1 MYSNPFV
8 SQLVA
13 KERVNDQIRGA
24 EKARLIRVAESS
36 GRARQWLPQLILA
49 LKNWSPRF
57 AGERAPVAKVR
68 SLPR

>member
-13 KERVNDQIRGA
+13 KEQVQDALRQA
-24 EKARLIRVAESS
+24 EKARLIRAIAIP
-36 GRARQWLPQLILA
+36 GRSWQWLSDMVLA
-49 LKNWSPRF
+49 LKNWRPRF
-57 AGERAPVAKVR
+57 DNKRVPAAKIK

>member
-13 KERVNDQIRGA
+13 KEQVEDTLRQA
-24 EKARLIRVAESS
+24 EKARLVRIVESP
-36 GRARQWLPQLILA
+36 GRSWQWLSDTVLA
-49 LKNWSPRF
+49 LKNWRPRF
-57 AGERAPVAKVR
+57 DSKRVPAPKIK

>member
-13 KERVNDQIRGA
+13 KERVNDTLRQA
-24 EKARLIRVAESS
+24 EKARLIRVAEGSVRP
-36 GRARQWLPQLILA
+36 GRWFPQMILA
-49 LKNWSPRF
+49 LKNWWPRF
-57 AGERAPVAKVR
+57 DGKRAPVAKVR